1 VPNITPD
8 PATGIG
14 QWDQKDIVTLLKTGR
29 TPDDAAVKGAMRE
42 AVQDGLKFLT
52 DADRQAIAAYL
63 LAQKPIAHKV
73 GG

>member
-1 VPNITPD
+1 
-8 PATGIG
+8 
-14 QWDQKDIVTLLKTGR
+14 
-29 TPDDAAVKGAMRE
+29 MRE

-63 LAQKPIAHKV
+63 LAQKPIVHKV